1 MAEANSPLLMPG
13 ASFHFS
19 EANIRKSL
27 RLQKKW
33 AETATLFLASSSNKV
48 DMKTN
53 EFKTQILPLKD
64 NLFRA
69 AFRITGNVDQ
79 AREVVEEVMLWIW
92 NEQFNLM
99 VIDDLGAYC
108 LRMARNLAL
117 QKSAGEEFSR
127 TGTFCFG

>member
-1 MAEANSPLLMPG
+1 
-13 ASFHFS
+13 
-19 EANIRKSL
+19 
-27 RLQKKW
+27 
-33 AETATLFLASSSNKV
+33 
-48 DMKTN
+48 MKTN